1 MPVVKKG
8 RQVPTKIVDI
18 SAKSDAKWIAID
30 WNKVK
35 NINDI
40 KAIISNMGLGCYDNS
55 PNYEQL
61 KKYLVDAENNTQ
73 N

>member
-8 RQVPTKIVDI
+8 RKMPTKVVNI
-18 SAKSDAKWIAID
+18 SPQPEPKWIAID

-61 KKYLVDAENNTQ
+61 KKYLVDVENNTK